1 MLHKSQIIVLH
12 TIKHSDT
19 GVVVRAYSDT
29 HGKTAFYLYAGRK
42 RLSSGLLSPL
52 SIIDIVSYRKH
63 GSDSG
68 MNAPGEERVLPV
80 IREASPACNLLSLR
94 SDIVKGSIAIYM
106 CELLTK
112 VIREVESNTGL
123 YEFLKHS
130 VMLLDTL
137 ETGTENFHLHFTA
150 NLCRITGYMPNDN
163 YSAEEP
169 YFDFAGGRFVA
180 DYDERNCFTPEESLL
195 LHIVL
200 STPAHEIAGIE
211 CNGKLRNTFLQRILD
226 YLSFHSGAKLELK
239 SLAVLRETFE

>member
-1 MLHKSQIIVLH
+1 MLQKSQIIVLH
-12 TIKHSDT
+12 AIKHSDT
-19 GVVVRAYSDT
+19 GMVVRAYSDT
-29 HGKTAFYLYAGRK
+29 HGKTAFYLYGGRK

-52 SIIDIVSYRKH
+52 SILNIVSYRKH
-63 GSDSG
+63 GSDSDG
-68 MNAPGEERVLPV
+68 NALREDRILPV
-80 IREASPACNLLSLR
+80 IREASPACNLMSLR
-94 SDIVKGSIAIYM
+94 SNIVKGCIAVFM

-150 NLCRITGYMPNDN
+150 NLCRITGYMPSDN
-163 YSAEEP
+163 YSETEP
-169 YFDFAGGRFVA
+169 YFNFAGGRFVA
-180 DYDERNCFTPEESLL
+180 SYDERSCFTPEESLL

-200 STPAHEIAGIE
+200 STPADRIAEIE
-211 CNGKLRNTFLQRILD
+211 CNGKFRNSFLQKILD
-226 YLSFHSGAKLELK
+226 YLSFHSGSKLELK